1 MFLAEEN
8 VVRLMT
14 QNGANVPRVR
24 GTVTLMLAVLEILSV
39 DVTTAGSIMR
49 MPHLRMTAARQNK
62 SFYKLFIFNDLVIL
76 GQSKL
81 CRISQLLNV

>member
-1 MFLAEEN
+1 MSLGEEN

-49 MPHLRMTAARQNK
+49 MPHLRMTAARLNK
-62 SFYKLFIFNDLVIL
+62 SFYKLFIFNDLVMS

-81 CRISQLLNV
+81 EYHNF